1 MVDEDYYD
9 GSGDHVDSGR
19 NDEHLLDTKNNIM
32 SNVQSMFGEAQLS
45 KKF

>member
-9 GSGDHVDSGR
+9 GSGDHTDSGR
-19 NDEHLLDTKNNIM
+19 NDEHVLDTKDSIL
-32 SNVQSMFGEAQLS
+32 SKVQSMFGEAQLS